1 MCRTLISVVK
11 PQHSWVG
18 YSMVPSSFPCHHLYP
33 QMLLKGMPVLHSATA
48 HGVTTSQRLGAKPVS
63 SGKLSL
69 PNTSYWEYGSDPFC
83 RQSQTHQRDTQPGQ
97 DPYSSQDLA
106 LNPKRILP
114 PSSFHGC
121 NSVIP
126 LCKSGIN
133 VLTLLRLFC
142 SNSGL
147 NAVRISLTYVC
158 FQSRAISLWEQQ
170 LTPRPTAKI
179 PADGTMAGSAVAKPC
194 PATGTGR
201 WAPPYTCTSACFLC
215 PWSLHGYPPTLTQSM
230 C

>member
-1 MCRTLISVVK
+1 MQNLDLS
-11 PQHSWVG
+11 G
-18 YSMVPSSFPCHHLYP
+18 E
-33 QMLLKGMPVLHSATA
+33 ATA
-48 HGVTTSQRLGAKPVS
+48 QLGRIPNGAFFLPMPSPVS
-63 SGKLSL
+63 SNAAQGDAYSPLSHSSWSNNLLL
-69 PNTSYWEYGSDPFC
+69 PKDMSRSPFHQENCHCPTHPTENGSDPFR

-97 DPYSSQDLA
+97 APYSSQDLV
-106 LNPKRILP
+106 LNPERILS

-158 FQSRAISLWEQQ
+158 FQSGAINLWEQQ

-179 PADGTMAGSAVAKPC
+179 PADGTKAGSAVAMPC

-201 WAPPYTCTSACFLC
+201 
-215 PWSLHGYPPTLTQSM
+215 
-230 C
+230 